1 MTDTSQ
7 RPSTDSTSAA
17 GKGGWTPKRIVT
29 VSAGVLGGLII
40 LLFLIGLALAVFT
53 NVEATAPRIQII
65 RDIFIIIMA
74 LEFILIVFA
83 LAVLILQIARLI
95 NLLQNE
101 IKPIL
106 QNTQE
111 TVSSARGTVDFVSSS
126 VTRPIIRASSFL
138 AGTGVLLRDLGG
150 IRRAIRRN
158 GRGQEDDER
167 V

>member
-7 RPSTDSTSAA
+7 RPATDSTPAA
-17 GKGGWTPKRIVT
+17 PKGGWTVKRTVT
-29 VSAGVLGGLII
+29 VAAGAFGGLIL
-40 LLFLIGLALAVFT
+40 LLFIIGLALAVFT

-74 LEFILIVFA
+74 LEFILIVLA
-83 LAVLILQIARLI
+83 LAVLILQVARLI

-111 TVSSARGTVDFVSSS
+111 TVSSAKGTIDFVGSN
-126 VTRPIIRASSFL
+126 VTRPIIRAGGFL
-138 AGTGVLLRDLGG
+138 AGTSVLLRDLGG
-150 IRRAIRRN
+150 IRRAMRRN
-158 GRGQEDDER
+158 GREQHDDE
-167 V
+167 